1 MLTTVLL
8 QGLEQNNLDKTLSL
22 WDLILKG
29 GVLMIPIFILALAAI
44 YIFIE
49 RYLTINA
56 ASQDSRLF
64 MDQIREKVKTGN
76 IDEAKSLCKNTN
88 TPISRMVAKGLAR
101 IGTSMKDIEVSIENV
116 GKVEI
121 NRLEKSLPFLAT
133 IAGAAPMI
141 GFLGTVIGMIK
152 TFMEL
157 DKTGEASGAQ
167 LAGGIYEALITTVGG
182 LVVGIIAYVA
192 YNALA
197 AMIQKIIHRMEHTSV
212 DFIDLLHEPQ

>member
-1 MLTTVLL
+1 MLSTVLL
-8 QGLEQNNLDKTLSL
+8 QGLEQNDLEKELSL

-29 GVLMIPIFILALAAI
+29 GFLMIPIFILALAAI

-49 RYLTINA
+49 RYLTIKS
-56 ASQDSRLF
+56 ASKDSSLF
-64 MDQIREKVKTGN
+64 MDEIRTKVKSGN
-76 IDEAKSLCKNTN
+76 LQEARALCDNAN
-88 TPISRMVAKGLAR
+88 TPISRMIAKGIAR

-152 TFMEL
+152 IFMKM
-157 DKTGEASGAQ
+157 DKTGDATGGQ
-167 LAGGIYEALITTVGG
+167 IAGGIYEALITTVGG
-182 LVVGIIAYVA
+182 LIVGIIAYVA